1 MTLRKI
7 LEKWQYATKAIAIVK
22 VIIEK
27 SRVEDFLKEQDTI
40 ENVS

>member
-7 LEKWQYATKAIAIVK
+7 LEKWQYATKAIVK

-40 ENVS
+40 ESVS